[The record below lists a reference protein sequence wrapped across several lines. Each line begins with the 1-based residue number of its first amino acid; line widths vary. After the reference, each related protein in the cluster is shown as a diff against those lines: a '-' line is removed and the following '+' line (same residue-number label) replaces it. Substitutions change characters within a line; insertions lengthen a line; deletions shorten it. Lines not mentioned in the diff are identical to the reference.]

1 MKDFKP
7 IILHFILSSSQLW
20 QLFDVLNL
28 NMRFIRF
35 HFIVVGE
42 AIVEFEY
49 IAQEEDELNLKV
61 GDVITNITKT
71 SEGWCEGSLNGRR
84 GMFPDNFVK
93 VSLSSLSFM

>member
-1 MKDFKP
+1 
-7 IILHFILSSSQLW
+7 
-20 QLFDVLNL
+20 
-28 NMRFIRF
+28 MRFIRF